1 MIHPPWRRRRFIL
14 TIAMEKTSIYP
25 YYCYGEDVDLSL
37 LFLWSF
43 TNNKMYS
50 INSII
55 SIINIQL
62 VWMPSKI
69 QLMYSM
75 NDNNNNTNMIVVYYL
90 KELSYG
96 KCHKWRSLE
105 SHPFLSTYATSG
117 HSCFF
122 YRNICREDI
131 KICKTLT
138 FNTITNSLKNQD
150 NTYLKRKMQNIISF
164 IITRKWKHHLEMD
177 SSLFMSKPLAIIGK
191 QTIMF
196 TPHQYSRY

>member
-1 MIHPPWRRRRFIL
+1 MIKELP
-14 TIAMEKTSIYP
+14 
-25 YYCYGEDVDLSL
+25 
-37 LFLWSF
+37 
-43 TNNKMYS
+43 
-50 INSII
+50 
-55 SIINIQL
+55 
-62 VWMPSKI
+62 VWMMSEW
-69 QLMYSM
+69 
-75 NDNNNNTNMIVVYYL
+75 NTIIVVYYL

-96 KCHKWRSLE
+96 KCHKWRSLD

-196 TPHQYSRY
+196 TPHQDSRHYTLISKLRTFPTLKYREIQELCTFFSCRNSYNLS